1 MQLFHLLKQASNNG
15 PNEAGA
21 QKSQAPDKKRSVSHA
36 GMKEEE
42 YIQNH
47 DTKDFEG
54 LQHMR
59 IDEVEDEHEN
69 TRNDEEERAYDSD
82 AARE

>member
-15 PNEAGA
+15 PNEEDA
-21 QKSQAPDKKRSVSHA
+21 QKSQALNKKRSVSHA

-54 LQHMR
+54 L
-59 IDEVEDEHEN
+59 
-69 TRNDEEERAYDSD
+69 
-82 AARE
+82 